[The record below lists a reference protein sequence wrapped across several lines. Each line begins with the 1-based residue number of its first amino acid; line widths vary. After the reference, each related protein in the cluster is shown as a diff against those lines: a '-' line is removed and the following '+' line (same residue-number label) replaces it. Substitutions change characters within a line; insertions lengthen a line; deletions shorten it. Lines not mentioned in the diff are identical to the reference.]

1 MSKRTKSVI
10 GILVTVIIIIVLM
23 IPAGYILDPK
33 YAQDGIDAIRAFYS
47 VEKNSLD
54 VIVYGS
60 SRSWKGC
67 DTRVMYEDYGL
78 NAYNY
83 SANWLCI
90 NTVSLFLQDSLKT
103 QKPQIVCIETGLV
116 NYIEKDVELDGQV
129 YYTKYMHPSKAKRN
143 FLKQCFGD
151 NKERYLS
158 YMFPLIMFH
167 DNWSVIGKENFSK
180 SNYKYYIGTRGF
192 CPSTDVRD
200 FTFADYNGFTEEP
213 IREDCMQTLNEMVNV
228 CRENDIQILF
238 FTIPCA
244 LEYRH
249 SDAMSEFAAENG
261 CTYLNLYEHIDE
273 MGLDEKTDIMDEEHL
288 NENGAGK
295 VGAYLSQY
303 IINHY
308 ELTD

>member
-1 MSKRTKSVI
+1 MTASLI
-10 GILVTVIIIIVLM
+10 ILLM

-47 VEKNSLD
+47 VEENSLD

-67 DTRVMYEDYGL
+67 DTRVMYNDYGL

-103 QKPQIVCIETGLV
+103 QKPQIACIETGLV
-116 NYIEKDVELDGQV
+116 NYIEKDIELDGQV

-143 FLKQCFGD
+143 FLKQCFG
-151 NKERYLS
+151 NHKERYLS
-158 YMFPLIMFH
+158 YIFPLIMFH
-167 DNWSVIGKENFSK
+167 DNWSVMGKENFSK
-180 SNYKYYIGTRGF
+180 SNYKYYLNTRGF
-192 CPSTDVRD
+192 CPSRDVRD
-200 FTFADYNGFTEEP
+200 YVFADYTTFTEEP
-213 IREDCMQTLNEMVNV
+213 IREDCMQVLNEMVSV
-228 CRENDIQILF
+228 CRENDIQIIF

-249 SDAMSEFAAENG
+249 SEAMSQFASENG
-261 CTYLNLYEHIDE
+261 CAYLNLYEHIDE

-288 NENGAGK
+288 NESGAGK
-295 VGAYLSQY
+295 VGEYLSKY
-303 IINHY
+303 ILDNY
-308 ELTD
+308 ELSD